1 MHFDFCIHCATFGD
15 IMTRCSNCVEPLLND
30 MKETAWFRLVNI
42 FEFLRLQGDITQELY
57 DSALSD
63 LMFFKKFA
71 MKERWEIEE
80 QLDEMKSKYNKQ

>member
-42 FEFLRLQGDITQELY
+42 FEFLRLQGNITQELY

-80 QLDEMKSKYNKQ
+80 QLDEMKSKYNK

>member
-1 MHFDFCIHCATFGD
+1 MYTLRNFGD

-80 QLDEMKSKYNKQ
+80 QLDEMKSKYNK

>member
-80 QLDEMKSKYNKQ
+80 QLDEMKSKYNK

>member
-15 IMTRCSNCVEPLLND
+15 IMTRCSNCAEPLLND

-80 QLDEMKSKYNKQ
+80 QLDEMKSKYNK